1 MVSIRPFEERDN
13 ATMLEIEK
21 FCPHGNEKYAWGAD
35 RSPDII
41 ARYRLYDNWKVL
53 VAEDDGKIA
62 GWVGWTVK
70 HSPTKGESYV
80 YLAEIMVDPHFR
92 KKGIATR
99 LVGTYQDPSITVG
112 NFFSP
117 PYVK

>member
-13 ATMLEIEK
+13 TAMLEIER
-21 FCPHGNEKYAWGAD
+21 FCPQGNEKYAWGAD
-35 RSPDII
+35 RSLDII

-70 HSPTKGESYV
+70 HSPTNV
-80 YLAEIMVDPHFR
+80 
-92 KKGIATR
+92 
-99 LVGTYQDPSITVG
+99 
-112 NFFSP
+112 
-117 PYVK
+117 